1 MLSIDGVV
9 AMSKKRNYLGLN
21 VGLAEPERR
30 KLDTV
35 SKMAGKTKSEIAREA
50 IRLYLDNYDRMQTE
64 EKETPLERRLK
75 KMEDRLAALMART
88 AIDTGTIYTLLWH
101 RSDAEDRKELFS
113 ACYTQ
118 AIDRLKKKLTGLDA
132 EVKDIMKNEIRS

>member
-1 MLSIDGVV
+1 
-9 AMSKKRNYLGLN
+9 MSKKRNYLGLN
-21 VGLAEPERR
+21 VGLAEPERK
-30 KLDTV
+30 KLDHLHRTT
-35 SKMAGKTKSEIAREA
+35 GKTKSEIAREA
-50 IRLYLDNYDRMQTE
+50 IRFYLDNYERLQTE

-88 AIDTGTIYTLLWH
+88 AIDVGTVYTLLWH
-101 RSDAEDRKELFS
+101 RSDGEDRKDLFN